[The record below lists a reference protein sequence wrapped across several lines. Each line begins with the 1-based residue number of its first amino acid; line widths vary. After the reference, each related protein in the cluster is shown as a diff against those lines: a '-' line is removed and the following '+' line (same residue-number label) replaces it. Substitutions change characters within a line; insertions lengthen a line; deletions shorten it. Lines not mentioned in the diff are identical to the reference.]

1 MQNKE
6 NNIVKEIILA
16 AGCGILGGLIGG
28 ALWFGLSFVG
38 RLAFI
43 SGIAAGLGGAFGGL
57 AFEENKR
64 PLKLTIAILFSLG
77 IFCAGIYI
85 GIGVDIYKAFEGSLS
100 LGDSIKL
107 IPSFFEEHDA
117 ASGFILDSV
126 IGLITYL
133 VGLDIGIFKL

>member
-16 AGCGILGGLIGG
+16 AGCGILGGLI
-28 ALWFGLSFVG
+28 
-38 RLAFI
+38 
-43 SGIAAGLGGAFGGL
+43 GGAFGGL